1 MHFTSTTYTGL
12 QAGPRIIIIGAV
24 HGNETCGPRAIDRAM
39 RAIDTQR
46 VEIVAGAVTFVA
58 VANPLAY
65 ARGQRSGDRN
75 LNRCL
80 YPTGQPL
87 DFEDHVA
94 NWLCPL
100 LAGHDVLLDLHSF
113 QAQGEPFVMMGP
125 HDNAGPLQAFAL
137 AKYERTLALHLGVR
151 RFVDGWLDTYAKGVE
166 RRLREAG
173 GVERLQVN
181 VRYGVGT
188 TEYMRSGGGYAL
200 TLECGQHDDAAA
212 PEVAYRAIL
221 NALSFLGITNAPKP
235 APTAAA
241 ETQILSLYDVV
252 DKRHD
257 DDAFSRAWA
266 SFDRVAK
273 GEVIGVRHDGGLV
286 AADRDGFIVFPDTK
300 GRGGE
305 EWFYLARQ
313 GSGLF
318 A

>member
-12 QAGPRIIIIGAV
+12 QPGPRIIILGAV
-24 HGNETCGPRAIDRAM
+24 HGNETCGPRAIHRVM
-39 RAIDTQR
+39 QAIDVNR
-46 VEIVAGAVTFVA
+46 LEIVAGAVTFVA

-80 YPTGQPL
+80 YPTAQPV

-100 LAGHDVLLDLHSF
+100 LAAHDVLLDLHSF
-113 QAQGEPFVMMGP
+113 QAPGEPFVMMGP
-125 HDNAGPLQAFAL
+125 HNNAGPLQAFAHATQERAL
-137 AKYERTLALHLGVR
+137 AQHLGVR

-166 RRLREAG
+166 RRIRESG
-173 GVERLQVN
+173 GVDSLQAN

-188 TEYMRSGGGYAL
+188 TEYMRSVGGYAL

-212 PEVAYRAIL
+212 PEVAYRAIM
-221 NALSFLGITNAPKP
+221 NTLSFLGIANVPKP
-235 APTAAA
+235 NPAAAA
-241 ETQILSLYDVV
+241 EMQILSLYEVV

-257 DDAFSRAWA
+257 DDAFSRNWS
-266 SFDRVAK
+266 SFDRLAK
-273 GEVIGVRHDGGLV
+273 GEVIGVRQDGAHV
-286 AADRDGFIVFPDTK
+286 AADCDGFIVFPDAK

-313 GSGLF
+313 DSGLF

>member
-12 QAGPRIIIIGAV
+12 QPGPRIIIIGAV
-24 HGNETCGPRAIDRAM
+24 HGNETCGTRAIDRVM
-39 RAIDTQR
+39 QEIDTQR
-46 VEIVAGAVTFVA
+46 ADIVAGAVTFVA
-58 VANPLAY
+58 VANPLAF

-80 YPTGQPL
+80 YPNAQPL
-87 DFEDHVA
+87 DFEDRVA

-100 LAGHDVLLDLHSF
+100 LAAHDVLLDLHSF

-125 HDNAGPLQAFAL
+125 QNNADPLQAFAH
-137 AKYERTLALHLGVR
+137 ATQERALALRLGVR

-166 RRLREAG
+166 RRIRESG
-173 GVERLQVN
+173 GIDSLQVN

-188 TEYMRSGGGYAL
+188 TEYMRSVGGYAL

-212 PEVAYRAIL
+212 PEVAYRAIR
-221 NALSFLGITNAPKP
+221 NTLSFLGITNAPKP
-235 APTAAA
+235 APPAAT
-241 ETQILSLYDVV
+241 EMQVLSLYEVI

-257 DDAFSRAWA
+257 DDAFSRNWA

-273 GEVIGVRHDGGLV
+273 GDVIGVRQDGTLV
-286 AADRDGFIVFPDTK
+286 AADCDGFIVFPDAK

-305 EWFYLARQ
+305 EWFYLARP